1 MITLLKHK
9 PGQRGTRFLI
19 LNRGIR
25 VHYRNDET
33 TCTQVKTS
41 ELIAGQKECSPPP
54 PRGLV

>member
-9 PGQRGTRFLI
+9 PGQRGTRFLMY
-19 LNRGIR
+19 NRGIR
-25 VHYRNDET
+25 VRYRNDET
-33 TCTQVKTS
+33 TCTQVTTA